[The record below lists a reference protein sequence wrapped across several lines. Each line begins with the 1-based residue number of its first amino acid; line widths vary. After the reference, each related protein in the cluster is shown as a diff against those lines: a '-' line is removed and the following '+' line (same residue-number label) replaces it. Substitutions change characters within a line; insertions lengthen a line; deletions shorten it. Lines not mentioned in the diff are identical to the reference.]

1 MFMFFSPQNKKCKMS
16 SQRQSWET
24 QGLSHKYVRLN
35 QPEKAE
41 LSKVFPLEWL
51 KKALTAILT
60 TF

>member
-1 MFMFFSPQNKKCKMS
+1 MS

-24 QGLSHKYVRLN
+24 LGLSCKYVKLN

-51 KKALTAILT
+51 KKAAILES
-60 TF
+60 F

>member
-1 MFMFFSPQNKKCKMS
+1 MS

-24 QGLSHKYVRLN
+24 QGLSHKYVKLN

-41 LSKVFPLEWL
+41 LFKVFPLQWL
-51 KKALTAILT
+51 KKALTAILE